1 MVVLFD
7 TNYTHPTVYTDFC
20 YQKSITAEYHRL
32 LLRPVYGWFACTIAY
47 SKRIINTE
55 DKESTDLPIRK
66 RQGEKSLC
74 RFVIHYQFLIIQFV
88 LLFLLT
94 RSSAMEITLTI
105 KSVVQRNNWELSPV
119 GGISFVPLPGTSS
132 QTALTVMWEST
143 VIFSPGA

>member
-20 YQKSITAEYHRL
+20 YQKSITAEYHRS
-32 LLRPVYGWFACTIAY
+32 LLRPVYGWFACIIAY

-94 RSSAMEITLTI
+94 KSITIEKLLTNSRTVHRS
-105 KSVVQRNNWELSPV
+105 KWELSPV
-119 GGISFVPLPGTSS
+119 CGLSLVPLLGTSS